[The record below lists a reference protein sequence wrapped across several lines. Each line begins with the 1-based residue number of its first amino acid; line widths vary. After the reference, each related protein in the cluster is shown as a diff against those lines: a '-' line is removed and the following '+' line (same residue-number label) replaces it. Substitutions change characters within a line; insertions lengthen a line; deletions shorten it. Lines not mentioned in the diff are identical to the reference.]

1 LIRFRNEKFPEVDRY
16 FRDLDFLSAR
26 TILNGLV
33 AYGWTYDELSKC
45 RGDLMIQLFRY
56 VDREQLA
63 HGQVQTLG
71 REPSRKRPHVEL
83 DSISIELSN
92 RLDADRLHIN
102 SVDSD
107 HEEPIANEDSTDDE
121 EINSSTSDNSTT
133 SNATSCT
140 SLSARA
146 QGVYLGQEHPD
157 QAGIEADNLM
167 MTDEPRHPYCLTPAF
182 SGGQSN
188 GMFSYLE
195 SLTLS

>member
-1 LIRFRNEKFPEVDRY
+1 LIRFRNEKFPEVDKY

-45 RGDLMIQLFRY
+45 WGDLMTQLFRY

-63 HGQVQTLG
+63 HGQVQTIG
-71 REPSRKRPHVEL
+71 REPCRKRPRLEQ
-83 DSISIELSN
+83 DSTSMELSN
-92 RLDADRLHIN
+92 RSGADRLHIN
-102 SVDSD
+102 SD
-107 HEEPIANEDSTDDE
+107 HEEPIANGDTTDDE

-133 SNATSCT
+133 SNTTSCT

-146 QGVYLGQEHPD
+146 QGVYPGQEHSY

-167 MTDEPRHPYCLTPAF
+167 MTDEPRHPYCSTPAF
-182 SGGQSN
+182 SGQSN